1 MAAASIS
8 IRNFFGDNLHLLVY
22 LRGGED
28 KCEKPGTNHH
38 QPFWHVVIFNVIIMI
53 IIVIVVTVIIIIF
66 TVIREGIPEKNTPS
80 FGHCTNWRGDTP
92 IRCDFNNL
100 SKGKKLA
107 RLRASR
113 GAILAIHKKSFF
125 CETSSR
131 FKKNTLATLGWA
143 SNNQN
148 KNLRWFSPLGIDP
161 LPPP

>member
-66 TVIREGIPEKNTPS
+66 TVIREGIPEKHP
-80 FGHCTNWRGDTP
+80 FFWALHKLEGGHTYP
-92 IRCDFNNL
+92 M
-100 SKGKKLA
+100 
-107 RLRASR
+107 
-113 GAILAIHKKSFF
+113 
-125 CETSSR
+125 
-131 FKKNTLATLGWA
+131 
-143 SNNQN
+143 
-148 KNLRWFSPLGIDP
+148 
-161 LPPP
+161 

>member
-125 CETSSR
+125 FVRLLQDSKRT
-131 FKKNTLATLGWA
+131 
-143 SNNQN
+143 
-148 KNLRWFSPLGIDP
+148 P
-161 LPPP
+161 